1 MNSRVP
7 SMKQM
12 VVQKRHTFAAGLKN
26 ERESRRIIF
35 FKIKSMITKKSMMKQ
50 MMTVICSAT
59 LAACGSSSSS
69 SPAESTSASS
79 AATSTESGTPDYSSE
94 DPPQHPHLPVG

>member
-35 FKIKSMITKKSMMKQ
+35 LKEYDET
-50 MMTVICSAT
+50 
-59 LAACGSSSSS
+59 
-69 SPAESTSASS
+69 
-79 AATSTESGTPDYSSE
+79 D
-94 DPPQHPHLPVG
+94 DDRHL

>member
-1 MNSRVP
+1 MICSYKGTSSFWIVKWHVPKMNSRVP

-35 FKIKSMITKKSMMKQ
+35 
-50 MMTVICSAT
+50 
-59 LAACGSSSSS
+59 LR
-69 SPAESTSASS
+69 
-79 AATSTESGTPDYSSE
+79 
-94 DPPQHPHLPVG
+94 

>member
-1 MNSRVP
+1 MGSYVRLLMICGYKGTSSFWIVKWHVPKMNSRVP

-35 FKIKSMITKKSMMKQ
+35 LRLEFN
-50 MMTVICSAT
+50 
-59 LAACGSSSSS
+59 L
-69 SPAESTSASS
+69 
-79 AATSTESGTPDYSSE
+79 
-94 DPPQHPHLPVG
+94 

>member
-26 ERESRRIIF
+26 EKKADVLF
-35 FKIKSMITKKSMMKQ
+35 F
-50 MMTVICSAT
+50 
-59 LAACGSSSSS
+59 
-69 SPAESTSASS
+69 
-79 AATSTESGTPDYSSE
+79 
-94 DPPQHPHLPVG
+94 

>member
-35 FKIKSMITKKSMMKQ
+35 LRPKIRKQ
-50 MMTVICSAT
+50 SQWQSQ
-59 LAACGSSSSS
+59 L
-69 SPAESTSASS
+69 
-79 AATSTESGTPDYSSE
+79 
-94 DPPQHPHLPVG
+94 Q

>member
-35 FKIKSMITKKSMMKQ
+35 FVQKITPKKAKNSRMM
-50 MMTVICSAT
+50 
-59 LAACGSSSSS
+59 L
-69 SPAESTSASS
+69 
-79 AATSTESGTPDYSSE
+79 
-94 DPPQHPHLPVG
+94 LF

>member
-35 FKIKSMITKKSMMKQ
+35 LRKIGIRRKEKQ
-50 MMTVICSAT
+50 
-59 LAACGSSSSS
+59 SS
-69 SPAESTSASS
+69 T
-79 AATSTESGTPDYSSE
+79 
-94 DPPQHPHLPVG
+94 

>member
-26 ERESRRIIF
+26 EREKPNVYF
-35 FKIKSMITKKSMMKQ
+35 FKIKSYDNKKR
-50 MMTVICSAT
+50 V
-59 LAACGSSSSS
+59 
-69 SPAESTSASS
+69 
-79 AATSTESGTPDYSSE
+79 
-94 DPPQHPHLPVG
+94 

>member
-35 FKIKSMITKKSMMKQ
+35 FKIKSMITKR
-50 MMTVICSAT
+50 V
-59 LAACGSSSSS
+59 
-69 SPAESTSASS
+69 
-79 AATSTESGTPDYSSE
+79 
-94 DPPQHPHLPVG
+94 

>member
-26 ERESRRIIF
+26 EP
-35 FKIKSMITKKSMMKQ
+35 KIRN
-50 MMTVICSAT
+50 
-59 LAACGSSSSS
+59 
-69 SPAESTSASS
+69 
-79 AATSTESGTPDYSSE
+79 Y
-94 DPPQHPHLPVG
+94 HPIHD